1 MERKSILNNDLKFR
15 SNLGHNTISFNRNK
29 NKKLSIKKRNSISSF
44 KYNSYIPKKLRYRNS
59 SQVEDIRND
68 QMKTLV
74 GFTKK
79 RKNSIV
85 FAQNL
90 LKNKIRESLIL
101 QKDIINSNN
110 NDSPKNLD
118 NSYHR
123 ENLSDININNL
134 DNSDTNISNK
144 QKNKNDDKNRR
155 IFRRKVL
162 YDSLEDS
169 EEINDIKEE
178 NFYISPES
186 NFILFL
192 DFLIILC
199 LNICTIYIP
208 LKISYY
214 KNQCIHIFSFDKYC
228 FYSID
233 FIFFIDLLISFLRGY
248 YNNQF
253 NLVTSNKKIIK
264 KYLATNFI
272 YDFISVI
279 PFLSFL
285 VYYFENI
292 CFPYNIN
299 NNKHVL
305 IVLSFCIK
313 LFKYKK
319 VRNGNKFMENITEFF
334 SKNYLSGQIF
344 IRVKKILKY
353 CTVIHLMVCIHIFIG
368 YHFNS
373 SWLVTIQ
380 EKHNTYNYA
389 SFYICS
395 FYFLIT
401 TLTTVGYGD
410 IVCISLTER
419 IFQILE
425 LSLGIVLY
433 SYIISKLG
441 DMIKRESS
449 AKMEYH
455 NNLAILEDI
464 RITYPK
470 IPYKLYNK
478 ILVYLQTNAYKHK
491 KKI

>member
-15 SNLGHNTISFNRNK
+15 SNLGHNPISFNRNK

-118 NSYHR
+118 NR

-134 DNSDTNISNK
+134 DNSDINILNK

-192 DFLIILC
+192 DFLIL
-199 LNICTIYIP
+199 LN
-208 LKISYY
+208 
-214 KNQCIHIFSFDKYC
+214 
-228 FYSID
+228 
-233 FIFFIDLLISFLRGY
+233 
-248 YNNQF
+248 
-253 NLVTSNKKIIK
+253 
-264 KYLATNFI
+264 
-272 YDFISVI
+272 
-279 PFLSFL
+279 
-285 VYYFENI
+285 
-292 CFPYNIN
+292 
-299 NNKHVL
+299 
-305 IVLSFCIK
+305 
-313 LFKYKK
+313 
-319 VRNGNKFMENITEFF
+319 
-334 SKNYLSGQIF
+334 
-344 IRVKKILKY
+344 
-353 CTVIHLMVCIHIFIG
+353 
-368 YHFNS
+368 
-373 SWLVTIQ
+373 
-380 EKHNTYNYA
+380 
-389 SFYICS
+389 
-395 FYFLIT
+395 
-401 TLTTVGYGD
+401 
-410 IVCISLTER
+410 
-419 IFQILE
+419 
-425 LSLGIVLY
+425 
-433 SYIISKLG
+433 
-441 DMIKRESS
+441 
-449 AKMEYH
+449 
-455 NNLAILEDI
+455 
-464 RITYPK
+464 
-470 IPYKLYNK
+470 
-478 ILVYLQTNAYKHK
+478 
-491 KKI
+491 

>member
-1 MERKSILNNDLKFR
+1 MERKGSNNLSDKNNFGNNFIPL
-15 SNLGHNTISFNRNK
+15 NK
-29 NKKLSIKKRNSISSF
+29 NERFSLKRMNSINLSSF
-44 KYNSYIPKKLRYRNS
+44 KYSDYMPNKFRFRNS
-59 SQVEDIRND
+59 NQVEDIRNEE
-68 QMKTLV
+68 MKTLI
-74 GFTKK
+74 GLNKK
-79 RKNSIV
+79 RQRSIN
-85 FAQNL
+85 FKKQQ
-90 LKNKIRESLIL
+90 LKNKIKENIISQI
-101 QKDIINSNN
+101 DFINSNN
-110 NDSPKNLD
+110 KESLNNLNISNFKD
-118 NSYHR
+118 
-123 ENLSDININNL
+123 NLSDINKL
-134 DNSDTNISNK
+134 DDNDLNILNK
-144 QKNKNDDKNRR
+144 QKNKSEEN
-155 IFRRKVL
+155 IRKIKRVKEL

-169 EEINDIKEE
+169 EEINDIEEE

-186 NFILFL
+186 KFILFI

-214 KNQCIHIFSFDKYC
+214 KNQCINIFSFDKYC

-233 FIFFIDLLISFLRGY
+233 IIFFIDLLISFFRGY
-248 YNNQF
+248 YNNKF
-253 NLVTSNKKIIK
+253 ILVTTNKKIIK

-279 PFLSFL
+279 PFLSFII
-285 VYYFENI
+285 YYYENI

-334 SKNYLSGQIF
+334 SNNYLYEHIF
-344 IRVKKILKY
+344 IIVKKFLKY
-353 CTVIHLMVCIHIFIG
+353 FSVIHLMACIHIFIG

-380 EKHNTYNYA
+380 EKHNTYNYF

-410 IVCISLTER
+410 IVCVSLTER

-433 SYIISKLG
+433 SYIVSKLG
-441 DMIKRESS
+441 NRKFG
-449 AKMEYH
+449 
-455 NNLAILEDI
+455 
-464 RITYPK
+464 
-470 IPYKLYNK
+470 YN
-478 ILVYLQTNAYKHK
+478 
-491 KKI
+491 